1 MKAAVYHSYGPPEVA
16 AIADIPRPEP
26 SSKQVLVKV
35 CATTVNR
42 TDCGFRSAEYFI
54 TRFFSGLFNP
64 KIKVLGCEF
73 AGIVESVGDK
83 AERFAPGD
91 KVFGFNDVR
100 WGGHAEYILLQEND
114 AFTLIPPGLSM
125 TTAAALTE
133 GAHYALCYIRAAK
146 IKQGDKVLVN
156 GGTGAIGSAA
166 IQLLKY
172 FGANVTAVCDTE
184 YMQAVADLGADHV
197 IDYTK
202 EDFTQLNE
210 SFDLVFDAVGK
221 STFGK
226 TKPLLKKNGKY
237 ASTELGPRGENPFL
251 ALLGML
257 YKGKK
262 VLFPLPFIRIED
274 VEFIAKVSSEKKF
287 HPLIDRTYTLDQ
299 IVEAYRYVDS
309 GQKRGNVIIDM
320 KVPANY

>member
-1 MKAAVYHSYGPPEVA
+1 MKAAVYDSYGPPEVVK
-16 AIADIPRPEP
+16 IADIPRPEP
-26 SSKQVLVKV
+26 SAQQVLVKV
-35 CATTVNR
+35 HAGTVNR

-54 TRFFSGLFNP
+54 TRLFSGLFNP

-73 AGIVESVGDK
+73 AGVVESVGDK
-83 AERFAPGD
+83 VEKFAPGD
-91 KVFGFNDVR
+91 KVFGFNDMH
-100 WGGHAEYILLQEND
+100 WGGHAEYILLQEKD
-114 AFTLIPPGLSM
+114 AFTHIPPGLSM
-125 TTAAALTE
+125 DMAAALTE

-184 YMQAVADLGADHV
+184 YMQVVADLGADRV

-210 SFDLVFDAVGK
+210 SFDMVFDAVGK

-226 TKPLLKKNGKY
+226 TKRLLKKNGKY

-251 ALLGML
+251 ALLGTL
-257 YKGKK
+257 KKGKK
-262 VLFPLPFIRIED
+262 VLFPLPFIRLDD
-274 VEFIAKVSSEKKF
+274 VEFIAKISAEKRF
-287 HPLIDRTYTLDQ
+287 SPLIDRAYSLDQ
-299 IVEAYRYVDS
+299 IVDAYRYVDS
-309 GQKRGNVIIDM
+309 GQKRGNVIISM
-320 KVPANY
+320 TLSAN